1 MAADN
6 TVFSVTNGRKKPS
19 KHLKFGLA
27 VKSMT
32 GSKKLIGMLNRY
44 GHRVSYTTTEELETE
59 LTFTITSA
67 SKISPPDLVP
77 DSSLMVGITYNS
89 FDQFV
94 ETLSGKNIL
103 HNTVG
108 IVYQSVS
115 EETSRAAATTLE
127 NHPCANGD

>member
-1 MAADN
+1 MAAD
-6 TVFSVTNGRKKPS
+6 TVFLVTNGRKKPS
-19 KHLKFGLA
+19 KHLKLGLA

-44 GHRVSYTTTEELETE
+44 GHCVSYTTTEEFETE

-77 DSSLMVGITYNS
+77 DSSLTVGIAYDN

-103 HNTVG
+103 HSTVSN
-108 IVYQSVS
+108 VYQSLS
-115 EETSRAAATTLE
+115 EETSRAAATALE
-127 NHPCANGD
+127 N